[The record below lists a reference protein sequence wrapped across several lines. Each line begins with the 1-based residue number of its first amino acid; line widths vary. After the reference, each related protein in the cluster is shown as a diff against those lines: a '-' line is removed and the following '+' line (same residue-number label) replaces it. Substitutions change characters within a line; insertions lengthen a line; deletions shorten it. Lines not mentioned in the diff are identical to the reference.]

1 PPVSSRG
8 CCVIRPREIRSRV
21 RSSPRASLGGVA
33 CHYFQATSPFFSPRP
48 QLEPAMGLVLTAAP
62 AVEPLTVDE
71 VKAHLRIDHTDE
83 DMLLASL
90 IASSR
95 LHIEAALDLALIS
108 QSWSWALDAWPDPR
122 ALELPLR
129 PVQSVEAIRVAA
141 EDGTMVQL
149 SPDRFLV
156 DGASIPSRVLS
167 TSESWPRPGIP
178 ALGIEVA
185 FTAGFGDEPSA
196 V

>member
-1 PPVSSRG
+1 
-8 CCVIRPREIRSRV
+8 
-21 RSSPRASLGGVA
+21 
-33 CHYFQATSPFFSPRP
+33 
-48 QLEPAMGLVLTAAP
+48 MGLVLTAAP

-71 VKAHLRIDHTDE
+71 VKAHLRIDHSDE

-95 LHIEAALDLALIS
+95 LHIEAALDLALIN

-156 DGASIPSRVLS
+156 DGASISSRVLS

-196 V
+196 VPQPIRQALLMLVAHWYEHREPVAIGTEATRIPDTVSALLMPYRRVRL

>member
-1 PPVSSRG
+1 
-8 CCVIRPREIRSRV
+8 
-21 RSSPRASLGGVA
+21 
-33 CHYFQATSPFFSPRP
+33 
-48 QLEPAMGLVLTAAP
+48 MGLVLTAAP

-71 VKAHLRIDHTDE
+71 VKAHLRIDHSDE

-196 V
+196 VPQPIRQALLMLVAHWYEHREPVAIGTEATRIPDTVSALLMPYRRVRL